1 MDSPAKN
8 TLMPN
13 LLKIINYYMK
23 YLCCDKPLNRF
34 FSSVKINII
43 DIDDLNKRFEEFKES
58 DQEIS

>member
-1 MDSPAKN
+1 
-8 TLMPN
+8 
-13 LLKIINYYMK
+13 MK